1 MDVIDG
7 VRVIKN
13 ITGLLEVVIKIQ
25 DKIKQRRAITLTCTI
40 LIKIYIHIHTHKNI
54 NNT

>member
-13 ITGLLEVVIKIQ
+13 ITGLLEVVIKI
-25 DKIKQRRAITLTCTI
+25 
-40 LIKIYIHIHTHKNI
+40 HTRQKL
-54 NNT
+54 NNAVQ